1 MIDFIKENNYLDHA
15 ATTYVRPEVLEKMLP
30 FFSEKFGNP
39 SSLYDIA
46 QESKNAIE
54 EAREICASVLNC
66 DPSEIY
72 FTSGGSESN
81 NKAIKGISYDNTDFN
96 IISSLIEHHAVIHPI
111 EQLSNIGV
119 ATSFIEVDQRGLI
132 KLEKFKENINNSTKL
147 VTFMY
152 VNNETGVIQD
162 LKEISKIIN

>member
-54 EAREICASVLNC
+54 EAIIEGKI
-66 DPSEIY
+66 D
-72 FTSGGSESN
+72 N
-81 NKAIKGISYDNTDFN
+81 NHEDALKY
-96 IISSLIEHHAVIHPI
+96 L
-111 EQLSNIGV
+111 
-119 ATSFIEVDQRGLI
+119 
-132 KLEKFKENINNSTKL
+132 ENIKNE
-147 VTFMY
+147 Y
-152 VNNETGVIQD
+152 VNF
-162 LKEISKIIN
+162 